1 MAQHLADLRQRR
13 ASSQHLRR
21 DRVSQAVI
29 VPTSA
34 QASLCRPERYAELDE
49 EVFARSD
56 LCGVNVGITQL
67 IVVILFGQASGEG
80 GADDQAEE

>member
-1 MAQHLADLRQRR
+1 VTKNLTDLRQRR
-13 ASSQHLRR
+13 ALPEHLGRR
-21 DRVSQAVI
+21 GMPQPML